1 MSAAAAGR
9 KKLLTLG
16 EVARRAGVSMATA
29 LRYKK
34 LYQDRISSE
43 GTGRRQRYPV
53 AAVREFKALKSERST
68 KRRGKK
74 KAATKAAETQ
84 AKAAAGGPALLTLSS
99 ISQQTKISY
108 PTLQRYV
115 RLFGDR
121 IPHEGEGRKRRY
133 HPDSVAV
140 FRELRAESKPGRKP
154 KAAPAAKAPARKK
167 SPARKK
173 RKARAAKA
181 QPAAPKLL
189 TLTAVGQQTGISG
202 PTLQRY
208 LKLYG
213 DRIPHEGEGRK
224 RRYHPEAVAVFNEIR
239 SQSRRGRKPKA
250 KVAKVTKA
258 PVRRKRKAK
267 AAKVRRQPAA
277 AAAGSVEARLAALE
291 AQVSLVLQK
300 LDQPITVTLN
310 R

>member
-74 KAATKAAETQ
+74 KTATKAAGTQ
-84 AKAAAGGPALLTLSS
+84 AKGAAGRPSLLTLSS

-154 KAAPAAKAPARKK
+154 KAAPAAK

-173 RKARAAKA
+173 RKARAARA

-202 PTLQRY
+202 PTLQCY

-258 PVRRKRKAK
+258 PVRRKRKAR
-267 AAKVRRQPAA
+267 AAKARRQPAA

-300 LDQPITVTLN
+300 LDQPITITLN